1 MPKVLLVDPE
11 PDSRGAFERALRGA
25 GYEVSVAASGSFA
38 LTQLEWDR
46 PQVIVTQA
54 RVDDMDGCELF
65 GIVRSDPKTGDIPF
79 LLLAGLERHIAAEA
93 AAHGVDRLCTG
104 HVSVR
109 VFLEDVRALLA
120 GEPVAPVPAPA
131 SAPAPA
137 AAPAEPPAQVMRGTL
152 DVMDLPALAQAIAM
166 GGKTGRLSLELA
178 AGPGT
183 LEFEAGQLVHAE
195 FGGESGEQAFTELVC
210 ASQAEG
216 SGDFCF
222 SPVPREQAGKL
233 PRTVHRSV
241 DRLLLR
247 IAAGIDEGR
256 AALETTEPAAPGRAA
271 KGRA

>member
-11 PDSRGAFERALRGA
+11 PDSRGAFERALRGD

-38 LTQLEWDR
+38 LTQIEWDR
-46 PQVIVTQA
+46 PHLIVTQA

-65 GIVRSDPKTGDIPF
+65 GLVRSDPKTGDIPF

-93 AAHGVDRLCTG
+93 AEHGVDRLCTG

-109 VFLEDVRALLA
+109 LFLDGVRALLA
-120 GEPVAPVPAPA
+120 GEPAA

-137 AAPAEPPAQVMRGTL
+137 VPAAPAEPPAQVMRGTL

-166 GGKTGRLSLELA
+166 GGKTGRLAVKLA
-178 AGPGT
+178 AGPGV

-195 FGGESGEQAFTELVC
+195 FGEESGEQAFTDLVC

-216 SGDFCF
+216 AGDFCF
-222 SPVPREQAGKL
+222 SPVPREQTGKL

-256 AALETTEPAAPGRAA
+256 AALETIEPAAPGRAA

>member
-46 PQVIVTQA
+46 PDLIVTQA
-54 RVDDMDGCELF
+54 RVDDMDGCEFF
-65 GIVRSDPKTGDIPF
+65 GMVRSDPKTGEIPF
-79 LLLAGLERHIAAEA
+79 LLLAGLERHIAAQA
-93 AAHGVDRLCTG
+93 AEHGVDRLSTG
-104 HVSVR
+104 HVSVPG
-109 VFLEDVRALLA
+109 FLADVRGLLA
-120 GEPVAPVPAPA
+120 GEPA
-131 SAPAPA
+131 APAPLA
-137 AAPAEPPAQVMRGTL
+137 AAPPPAEPPAQVMRGTL
-152 DVMDLPALAQAIAM
+152 DVMDLPALTQAIAM
-166 GGKTGRLSLELA
+166 GGKTGRLTVGLSGG
-178 AGPGT
+178 AGV

-195 FGGESGEQAFTELVC
+195 FAGESGEQAFTDLVC

-256 AALETTEPAAPGRAA
+256 AALETTEPAAPGQAA

>member
-11 PDSRGAFERALRGA
+11 PDSRGALERALRGD

-38 LTQLEWDR
+38 LTQIEWDR
-46 PQVIVTQA
+46 PHVIVTQA

-65 GIVRSDPKTGDIPF
+65 GLVRSDPKTRDIPF
-79 LLLAGLERHIAAEA
+79 LLLAGLERQIAAQA

-104 HVSVR
+104 HVSMR
-109 VFLEDVRALLA
+109 VFVDGVRALLT
-120 GEPVAPVPAPA
+120 GEPAAGA
-131 SAPAPA
+131 SAPAASAVPK
-137 AAPAEPPAQVMRGTL
+137 EPPAQVMRGTL

-166 GGKTGRLSLELA
+166 GGKTGRLTVTLA
-178 AGPGT
+178 PGVGV
-183 LEFEAGQLVHAE
+183 LEFEGGQLVHAE
-195 FGGESGEQAFTELVC
+195 YAGETGEQAFTDLVC

-216 SGDFCF
+216 AGDFCF
-222 SPVPREQAGKL
+222 SPVARDQTGKL

-256 AALETTEPAAPGRAA
+256 AALETIEPATPGRAA

>member
-46 PQVIVTQA
+46 PDVIVTQA

-65 GIVRSDPKTGDIPF
+65 GLVRSDPTTGEIPF
-79 LLLAGLERHIAAEA
+79 LLLAGLERHIAAQA
-93 AAHGVDRLCTG
+93 AEHGVDRLSTG
-104 HVSVR
+104 HVSVPL
-109 VFLEDVRALLA
+109 FLADVRGLLVRESA
-120 GEPVAPVPAPA
+120 PVAPAPPVPPAP
-131 SAPAPA
+131 P
-137 AAPAEPPAQVMRGTL
+137 EPVAQVMRGTL

-166 GGKTGRLSLELA
+166 GGKTGRLTLGLA
-178 AGPGT
+178 TGPGA
-183 LEFEAGQLVHAE
+183 LEFESGQLVHAE
-195 FGGESGEQAFTELVC
+195 FGGETGEQAFADLVC

-216 SGDFCF
+216 NGDFCF
-222 SPVPREQAGKL
+222 SPMSREQNGKL

-256 AALETTEPAAPGRAA
+256 TALETSEPAAPGRAA

>member
-1 MPKVLLVDPE
+1 MPKVLLVDPD
-11 PDSRGAFERALRGA
+11 PDSRGAFERALRGD

-46 PQVIVTQA
+46 PHVIVTQA

-65 GIVRSDPKTGDIPF
+65 GLVRSDPKTGDIPF
-79 LLLAGLERHIAAEA
+79 LLLAGLERHIAAQA

-104 HVSVR
+104 HVSMR
-109 VFLEDVRALLA
+109 VLLDGVRALLTS
-120 GEPVAPVPAPA
+120 EPAASA
-131 SAPAPA
+131 SAPAPT
-137 AAPAEPPAQVMRGTL
+137 APAEPPAQMMRGTL
-152 DVMDLPALAQAIAM
+152 DVMDLPALTQAIAM
-166 GGKTGRLSLELA
+166 GGKTGRLTVTLA
-178 AGPGT
+178 PGPGV
-183 LEFEAGQLVHAE
+183 LEFEGGQLVHAE
-195 FGGESGEQAFTELVC
+195 YGGESGEQAFTDLVC

-216 SGDFCF
+216 AGDFCF
-222 SPVPREQAGKL
+222 SPVSREQAAKL

-256 AALETTEPAAPGRAA
+256 AALETIEPAAPGRAA

>member
-11 PDSRGAFERALRGA
+11 PDSRGAFERALRGD

-46 PQVIVTQA
+46 PNVIVTQA

-65 GIVRSDPKTGDIPF
+65 GLVRSDPKTGDIPF

-93 AAHGVDRLCTG
+93 AEHGVDRLCTG

-109 VFLEDVRALLA
+109 VFLDDVRALLA
-120 GEPVAPVPAPA
+120 GEPKPAPPPPA
-131 SAPAPA
+131 APA
-137 AAPAEPPAQVMRGTL
+137 AAEPPAQVMRGTL

-166 GGKTGRLSLELA
+166 GGKTGRLALTLA
-178 AGPGT
+178 AGPGV

-195 FGGESGEQAFTELVC
+195 FGEESGEQAFTDLVC

-216 SGDFCF
+216 AGDFCF
-222 SPVPREQAGKL
+222 SPVARDQTGRL

-247 IAAGIDEGR
+247 IAAGIDESR

>member
-11 PDSRGAFERALRGA
+11 PDSRAAFERALKGA

-65 GIVRSDPKTGDIPF
+65 GIVRSDPKTRDIPF
-79 LLLAGLERHIAAEA
+79 ILLAGLERQIAGQA
-93 AAHGVDRLCTG
+93 AQAGVDRLCTG
-104 HVSVR
+104 HVSV
-109 VFLEDVRALLA
+109 VGFLDSVRALLA
-120 GEPVAPVPAPA
+120 GEPVPT
-131 SAPAPA
+131 APAPA
-137 AAPAEPPAQVMRGTL
+137 APAEPTPQVMRGSL
-152 DVMDLPALAQAIAM
+152 DVMDLPALTQAIAM
-166 GGKTGRLSLELA
+166 GGKTGRLALELA

-195 FGGESGEQAFTELVC
+195 FGGESGEGAFTDLVC
-210 ASQAEG
+210 SSQSEG
-216 SGDFCF
+216 GGDFCF
-222 SPVPREQAGKL
+222 TPVPREQTGKL
-233 PRTVHRSV
+233 PRTIHRSV

-256 AALETTEPAAPGRAA
+256 AAFETTEAAAPERAA

>member
-11 PDSRGAFERALRGA
+11 PDSRGAFERALRGD

-46 PQVIVTQA
+46 PHVIVTQA
-54 RVDDMDGCELF
+54 RMDDMDGCELF
-65 GIVRSDPKTGDIPF
+65 GLVRSDPKTGDIPF
-79 LLLAGLERHIAAEA
+79 LLLAGLERHIAAQA
-93 AAHGVDRLCTG
+93 AEHGVDRLCTG
-104 HVSVR
+104 HVSMR
-109 VFLEDVRALLA
+109 IFLDGVRALLA
-120 GEPVAPVPAPA
+120 GEPAA

-137 AAPAEPPAQVMRGTL
+137 APAAPAEPPAQVMRGTL

-166 GGKTGRLSLELA
+166 GGKTGRLAVRLA
-178 AGPGT
+178 AGPGV

-195 FGGESGEQAFTELVC
+195 FGGESGEQAFADLVC

-216 SGDFCF
+216 TGDFCF
-222 SPVPREQAGKL
+222 SPVPREQTGKL

-256 AALETTEPAAPGRAA
+256 AALETIEPAAPGRAA

>member
-1 MPKVLLVDPE
+1 MPKILLVDPE

-46 PQVIVTQA
+46 PHVIVTQA

-79 LLLAGLERHIAAEA
+79 LLLAGLERHIAAQA
-93 AAHGVDRLCTG
+93 AEHGVDRLCTG

-120 GEPVAPVPAPA
+120 GEPVAP
-131 SAPAPA
+131 APAPPA
-137 AAPAEPPAQVMRGTL
+137 AATRTEPPAQVMRGTL
-152 DVMDLPALAQAIAM
+152 DVMDLPALTQAIAM
-166 GGKTGRLSLELA
+166 GGKTGRLTLTLA
-178 AGPGT
+178 AGPGA

-195 FGGESGEQAFTELVC
+195 FGGESGEQAFTDLVC

-256 AALETTEPAAPGRAA
+256 AALETTESAAPGRAA
-271 KGRA
+271 KRRA

>member
-46 PQVIVTQA
+46 PDVIVTQA

-65 GIVRSDPKTGDIPF
+65 GLVRSDPKTGEIPF
-79 LLLAGLERHIAAEA
+79 LLLAGLERHIAAQA
-93 AAHGVDRLCTG
+93 AEHGVDRLSTG
-104 HVSVR
+104 HVSVP
-109 VFLEDVRALLA
+109 VFLADVRRLLA
-120 GEPVAPVPAPA
+120 GEPVA
-131 SAPAPA
+131 APAPLA
-137 AAPAEPPAQVMRGTL
+137 AAPPEPPAQVVRGTL

-166 GGKTGRLSLELA
+166 GGKTGRLTLTLA
-178 AGPGT
+178 AGPGA

-195 FGGESGEQAFTELVC
+195 FGGESGEQAFTDLVC
-210 ASQAEG
+210 ASQAEE

>member
-46 PQVIVTQA
+46 PDLIVTQA
-54 RVDDMDGCELF
+54 RVDDMDGCEFF
-65 GIVRSDPKTGDIPF
+65 GMVRSDPKTGEIPF
-79 LLLAGLERHIAAEA
+79 LLLAGLERHIAALA
-93 AAHGVDRLCTG
+93 AEHGVNRLSTG
-104 HVSVR
+104 HVSIR
-109 VFLEDVRALLA
+109 GFLADVRGLLA
-120 GEPVAPVPAPA
+120 GEPVAAA
-131 SAPAPA
+131 SAPPVA
-137 AAPAEPPAQVMRGTL
+137 AVAEPPAQVMRGTL

-166 GGKTGRLSLELA
+166 GGKTGRLTVGLG
-178 AGPGT
+178 AGAGA
-183 LEFEAGQLVHAE
+183 LEFEGGQLVHAE
-195 FGGESGEQAFTELVC
+195 FAGESGEQAFTDLVC

-216 SGDFCF
+216 NGDFCF
-222 SPVPREQAGKL
+222 SPTPREQAGKL

>member
-46 PQVIVTQA
+46 PDVIVTQA

-65 GIVRSDPKTGDIPF
+65 GLVRSDPKTGEIPF
-79 LLLAGLERHIAAEA
+79 FLLAGLERHIAAQA
-93 AAHGVDRLCTG
+93 AEHGVDRLSTG
-104 HVSVR
+104 HVSVP
-109 VFLEDVRALLA
+109 VFLADVRRLLA
-120 GEPVAPVPAPA
+120 GESVPVAVP
-131 SAPAPA
+131 SPA
-137 AAPAEPPAQVMRGTL
+137 AAPEPPAQVMRGTL

-166 GGKTGRLSLELA
+166 GGKTGRLTVGLA
-178 AGPGT
+178 AGPGA
-183 LEFEAGQLVHAE
+183 LEFESGQLVHAE
-195 FGGESGEQAFTELVC
+195 FGGESGEQAFADLVC
-210 ASQAEG
+210 ASQSEG

-222 SPVPREQAGKL
+222 SPVPREQNGKL
-233 PRTVHRSV
+233 PRTIHRSV

-256 AALETTEPAAPGRAA
+256 PALETTEPAASGRAA

>member
-11 PDSRGAFERALRGA
+11 PDSRGAFERALRGD

-38 LTQLEWDR
+38 LTQIEWDR
-46 PQVIVTQA
+46 PHLIVTQA

-65 GIVRSDPKTGDIPF
+65 GLVRSDPKTRDIPF
-79 LLLAGLERHIAAEA
+79 LLLAGLERQIAAQA

-104 HVSVR
+104 HVSMR
-109 VFLEDVRALLA
+109 VFVDGVRALLT
-120 GEPVAPVPAPA
+120 GEPAAGA
-131 SAPAPA
+131 SAPATSAVPK
-137 AAPAEPPAQVMRGTL
+137 EPPTQVMRGTL

-166 GGKTGRLSLELA
+166 GGKTGRLTVTLA
-178 AGPGT
+178 PGGGV
-183 LEFEAGQLVHAE
+183 LEFEGGQLVHAE
-195 FGGESGEQAFTELVC
+195 YGGESGEQAFTDLVC

-216 SGDFCF
+216 AGDFCF
-222 SPVPREQAGKL
+222 APVARDQTGKL

-256 AALETTEPAAPGRAA
+256 AALETIEPAAPGRAA

>member
-46 PQVIVTQA
+46 PDVIVTQA

-65 GIVRSDPKTGDIPF
+65 GLVRSDPKTGEIPF
-79 LLLAGLERHIAAEA
+79 LLLAGLERHIAAQA
-93 AAHGVDRLCTG
+93 AEHGVDRLSTG
-104 HVSVR
+104 HVSVPL
-109 VFLEDVRALLA
+109 FLADVRGLLA
-120 GEPVAPVPAPA
+120 RESVPVSPAPPPPPE
-131 SAPAPA
+131 PA
-137 AAPAEPPAQVMRGTL
+137 AQVMRGTL

-166 GGKTGRLSLELA
+166 GGKTGRLTLGLA
-178 AGPGT
+178 TGPGA
-183 LEFEAGQLVHAE
+183 LEFESGQLVHAE
-195 FGGESGEQAFTELVC
+195 FGGETGEQAFADLVC

-216 SGDFCF
+216 NGDFCF
-222 SPVPREQAGKL
+222 SPVSREQIGKL

-256 AALETTEPAAPGRAA
+256 TALETTEPAAPGRAA

>member
-11 PDSRGAFERALRGA
+11 PDSRGAFERALRGD

-46 PQVIVTQA
+46 PHVIVTQA

-65 GIVRSDPKTGDIPF
+65 GLVRSDPKTGDIPF
-79 LLLAGLERHIAAEA
+79 LLLAGLERHIAAQA
-93 AAHGVDRLCTG
+93 AEHGVDRLCTG
-104 HVSVR
+104 HVSMR
-109 VFLEDVRALLA
+109 LFLDSVRALLA
-120 GEPVAPVPAPA
+120 GEPASSAPV
-131 SAPAPA
+131 APAPA
-137 AAPAEPPAQVMRGTL
+137 TPAEPPAQVMRGTL

-166 GGKTGRLSLELA
+166 GGKTGRLTVTLA
-178 AGPGT
+178 AGPGV
-183 LEFEAGQLVHAE
+183 LEFETGQLVHAE
-195 FGGESGEQAFTELVC
+195 FGGETGEQAFTDLVC
-210 ASQAEG
+210 TSQAD
-216 SGDFCF
+216 SAGDFCF
-222 SPVPREQAGKL
+222 SPSPREQTGKL

-256 AALETTEPAAPGRAA
+256 AALETIEPAAPGRAV

>member
-11 PDSRGAFERALRGA
+11 PDSRGAFERALRGD

-38 LTQLEWDR
+38 LTQIEWDR
-46 PQVIVTQA
+46 PHVIVTQA

-65 GIVRSDPKTGDIPF
+65 GLVRSDPKTRDIPF
-79 LLLAGLERHIAAEA
+79 LLLAGLERQIAAQA

-104 HVSVR
+104 HVSMR
-109 VFLEDVRALLA
+109 VFVDGVRALLT
-120 GEPVAPVPAPA
+120 GEPAAGA
-131 SAPAPA
+131 SAPAA
-137 AAPAEPPAQVMRGTL
+137 SAAPKEPSAQVMRGTL

-166 GGKTGRLSLELA
+166 GGKTGRLTVTLT
-178 AGPGT
+178 PGVGV
-183 LEFEAGQLVHAE
+183 LEFEGGQLVHAE
-195 FGGESGEQAFTELVC
+195 YGGESGEQAFTDLVC
-210 ASQAEG
+210 GSQAEG
-216 SGDFCF
+216 AGDFCF
-222 SPVPREQAGKL
+222 APVARDQTGKL

-256 AALETTEPAAPGRAA
+256 AALETIEPAAPGRAA

>member
-11 PDSRGAFERALRGA
+11 PDSRAAFERALRGA
-25 GYEVSVAASGSFA
+25 GYDVSAAASGSFA

-46 PQVIVTQA
+46 PHVIVTQA

-79 LLLAGLERHIAAEA
+79 LLLAGLERHIAGQAAEA
-93 AAHGVDRLCTG
+93 GVDRLCTG
-104 HVSVR
+104 HVSV
-109 VFLEDVRALLA
+109 VSFLEGVRGLLA
-120 GEPVAPVPAPA
+120 GEPIPAAATPAPA
-131 SAPAPA
+131 PI
-137 AAPAEPPAQVMRGTL
+137 APAEPAPQMMRGSL

-166 GGKTGRLSLELA
+166 GGKTGRLALKLA

-195 FGGESGEQAFTELVC
+195 FGGESGEAAFTDLVC
-210 ASQAEG
+210 SSQSEG
-216 SGDFCF
+216 GGDFCF
-222 SPVPREQAGKL
+222 TPLPPEQAGKL
-233 PRTVHRSV
+233 PRTIHRSV

-256 AALETTEPAAPGRAA
+256 AAFEITQAAAPERAA

>member
-11 PDSRGAFERALRGA
+11 PDSRGAFERALRGS

-46 PQVIVTQA
+46 PHVIVTQA

-65 GIVRSDPKTGDIPF
+65 GLVRSDPKTGDIPF
-79 LLLAGLERHIAAEA
+79 LLLAGLDRHIAAQA
-93 AAHGVDRLCTG
+93 AARGVDRLCTG
-104 HVSVR
+104 HVSMG
-109 VFLEDVRALLA
+109 VFLEGVRVLLA
-120 GEPVAPVPAPA
+120 SEPAG
-131 SAPAPA
+131 APAPA
-137 AAPAEPPAQVMRGTL
+137 ASVAPADPHAQVMRGTL
-152 DVMDLPALAQAIAM
+152 DVMDLPALTQAIAM
-166 GGKTGRLSLELA
+166 GGKSGRLTVTLA
-178 AGPGT
+178 PGAGV
-183 LEFEAGQLVHAE
+183 LEFESGQLVHAE
-195 FGGESGEQAFTELVC
+195 FGGERGEQAFTDLVC

-216 SGDFCF
+216 AGGFCF
-222 SPVPREQAGKL
+222 SPVSREQTGKL

-256 AALETTEPAAPGRAA
+256 AALQTIEPAAPGRAA

>member
-1 MPKVLLVDPE
+1 MPKVLLVDPD

-46 PQVIVTQA
+46 PALIVTQA
-54 RVDDMDGCELF
+54 RVDDMDGCEFF
-65 GIVRSDPKTGDIPF
+65 GLVRSDPKTGEIPF
-79 LLLAGLERHIAAEA
+79 LLLAGLERHIAAQA
-93 AAHGVDRLCTG
+93 AEHGVDRLSTG
-104 HVSVR
+104 HVSVPG
-109 VFLEDVRALLA
+109 FLAEVRAILT
-120 GEPVAPVPAPA
+120 GEPAKP
-131 SAPAPA
+131 APAPA
-137 AAPAEPPAQVMRGTL
+137 APPVAEPPAQVMRGTL

-166 GGKTGRLSLELA
+166 GGKTGRLTIGLG
-178 AGPGT
+178 AGPGA
-183 LEFEAGQLVHAE
+183 LEFEGGQLVHAE
-195 FGGESGEQAFTELVC
+195 FGGESGEQAFTDLVC

-222 SPVPREQAGKL
+222 SPSPRAQAGKL

>member
-11 PDSRGAFERALRGA
+11 PDSRGAFERALRGD

-38 LTQLEWDR
+38 LTQIEWDR
-46 PQVIVTQA
+46 PHVIVTQA

-65 GIVRSDPKTGDIPF
+65 GLVRSDPKTRDIPF
-79 LLLAGLERHIAAEA
+79 LLLAGLERHIAAQA

-104 HVSVR
+104 HVSMR
-109 VFLEDVRALLA
+109 VFLDGVRALLT
-120 GEPVAPVPAPA
+120 GEPAA
-131 SAPAPA
+131 SAAPK
-137 AAPAEPPAQVMRGTL
+137 EPPAQVMRGTL

-166 GGKTGRLSLELA
+166 GGKTGRLTVTLT
-178 AGPGT
+178 PGVGV
-183 LEFEAGQLVHAE
+183 LEFEGGQLVHAE
-195 FGGESGEQAFTELVC
+195 YGGEIGEQAFTDLVC

-216 SGDFCF
+216 AGDFCF
-222 SPVPREQAGKL
+222 SPVARDQTDKL

-256 AALETTEPAAPGRAA
+256 AALETIEPAAPGRAA

>member
-46 PQVIVTQA
+46 PDVIVTQA

-65 GIVRSDPKTGDIPF
+65 GLVRSDPKTGEIPF
-79 LLLAGLERHIAAEA
+79 LLLAGLERHIAAQA
-93 AAHGVDRLCTG
+93 AEHGVDRLSTG
-104 HVSVR
+104 HVSVP
-109 VFLEDVRALLA
+109 VFLADVRRLLA
-120 GEPVAPVPAPA
+120 GEPVPVAAP
-131 SAPAPA
+131 SAA
-137 AAPAEPPAQVMRGTL
+137 AAPEPPAQVMRGTL

-166 GGKTGRLSLELA
+166 GGKTGRLTVGLA
-178 AGPGT
+178 AGPGV
-183 LEFEAGQLVHAE
+183 LEFESGQLVHAE
-195 FGGESGEQAFTELVC
+195 FGGESGEQAFTDLVC
-210 ASQAEG
+210 TSQSEG

-222 SPVPREQAGKL
+222 SPVPREQNGKL
-233 PRTVHRSV
+233 PRTIHRSV

-256 AALETTEPAAPGRAA
+256 SALETTEPAAPGRAA

>member
-1 MPKVLLVDPE
+1 MPKVLLVDPD

-46 PQVIVTQA
+46 PDLIVTQA
-54 RVDDMDGCELF
+54 RVDDMDGCEFF
-65 GIVRSDPKTGDIPF
+65 GMVRSDPKTGEIPF
-79 LLLAGLERHIAAEA
+79 LLLAGLERHIAAQA
-93 AAHGVDRLCTG
+93 AEHGVDRLSTG
-104 HVSVR
+104 HVSVPG
-109 VFLEDVRALLA
+109 FLADVRDLLA
-120 GEPVAPVPAPA
+120 GEAAVVRTPAPA
-131 SAPAPA
+131 PRA
-137 AAPAEPPAQVMRGTL
+137 AAEPAAQVMRGTL

-166 GGKTGRLSLELA
+166 GGKTGRLTVGLGGG
-178 AGPGT
+178 AGA
-183 LEFEAGQLVHAE
+183 LEFENGQLVHAE
-195 FGGESGEQAFTELVC
+195 FAGESGEQAFTDLVC

-216 SGDFCF
+216 NGDFCF
-222 SPVPREQAGKL
+222 SPAPADQAGKL

-247 IAAGIDEGR
+247 FAAGIDAGR

>member
-11 PDSRGAFERALRGA
+11 PDSRAAFERALRGA

-79 LLLAGLERHIAAEA
+79 LLLAGLERHIAGQAAEA
-93 AAHGVDRLCTG
+93 GVDRLCTG
-104 HVSVR
+104 HVSV
-109 VFLEDVRALLA
+109 VGFLAGVRALLA
-120 GEPVAPVPAPA
+120 GEPVLAAATPAPE
-131 SAPAPA
+131 A
-137 AAPAEPPAQVMRGTL
+137 AAPAEPAPQVMRGSL
-152 DVMDLPALAQAIAM
+152 DVMDLPALTQAIAM
-166 GGKTGRLSLELA
+166 GGKTGRLALELS

-195 FGGESGEQAFTELVC
+195 FGGESGEPAFTDLVC
-210 ASQAEG
+210 SSQSEG
-216 SGDFCF
+216 GGDFCF
-222 SPVPREQAGKL
+222 TPLPREQAGKL
-233 PRTVHRSV
+233 PRTIHRSV

-256 AALETTEPAAPGRAA
+256 AAFETTQAAAPERAA
-271 KGRA
+271 KGRT

>member
-11 PDSRGAFERALRGA
+11 PDSRGAFERALRGD

-46 PQVIVTQA
+46 PHVIVTQA

-65 GIVRSDPKTGDIPF
+65 GLVRSDPKTGDIPF
-79 LLLAGLERHIAAEA
+79 LLLAGLDRHIAAQA

-104 HVSVR
+104 HVSMR
-109 VFLEDVRALLA
+109 VFLESVRVLLG
-120 GEPVAPVPAPA
+120 GEPGPGT
-131 SAPAPA
+131 SAPAA
-137 AAPAEPPAQVMRGTL
+137 SVAPPEPHAQVMRGTL
-152 DVMDLPALAQAIAM
+152 DVMDLPALTQAIAM
-166 GGKTGRLSLELA
+166 GGKTGRLTVTLA
-178 AGPGT
+178 PGAGV
-183 LEFEAGQLVHAE
+183 LEFESGQLVHAE
-195 FGGESGEQAFTELVC
+195 FGGESGEQAFTDLVC

-216 SGDFCF
+216 AGDFCF
-222 SPVPREQAGKL
+222 SPVSHEQTGKL

-256 AALETTEPAAPGRAA
+256 AALQTIEPAAPGRAT